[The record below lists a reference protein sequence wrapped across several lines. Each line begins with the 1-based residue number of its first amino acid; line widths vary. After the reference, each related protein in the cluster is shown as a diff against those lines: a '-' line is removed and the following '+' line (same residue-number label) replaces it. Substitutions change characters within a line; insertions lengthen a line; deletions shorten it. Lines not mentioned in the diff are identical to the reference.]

1 MLPLML
7 ELTFKR
13 PFFIIVSSEREEE
26 DYKSV
31 TSTYCAMYSFLD
43 FESFHL

>member
-13 PFFIIVSSEREEE
+13 PFFIISQ
-26 DYKSV
+26 
-31 TSTYCAMYSFLD
+31 
-43 FESFHL
+43 